1 MHDQKGSD
9 VQLTHRE
16 IQILELVAQ
25 GYSAKEVAQ
34 FIHVAPR
41 TVESH
46 IDTIRL
52 KLRARNRTHM
62 VAIAADIL
70 TAEGHLKSRAV
81 TPRRAESPLASVNQG
96 WGRDY
101 HARAHVS

>member
-1 MHDQKGSD
+1 MHDQEGRD
-9 VQLTHRE
+9 VRLTHRE

-34 FIHVAPR
+34 VIHVAPR

-70 TAEGHLKSRAV
+70 TAEGHLKKAV
-81 TPRRAESPLASVNQG
+81 KPRRTESPFTSVNQG
-96 WGRDY
+96 WGEEYRS
-101 HARAHVS
+101 RAHVT

>member
-1 MHDQKGSD
+1 MHDQEGRD
-9 VQLTHRE
+9 VRLTHRE

-34 FIHVAPR
+34 AIHVAPR

-70 TAEGHLKSRAV
+70 TAEGHLKTKAV
-81 TPRRAESPLASVNQG
+81 KPRRTESPFGSVNQG
-96 WGRDY
+96 WGQDY
-101 HARAHVS
+101 HSRAHVT

>member
-1 MHDQKGSD
+1 MHDQKSSD
-9 VQLTHRE
+9 VRLTLRE
-16 IQILELVAQ
+16 LQILELVAQ
-25 GYSAKEVAQ
+25 GYSAKEIAQ
-34 FIHVAPR
+34 EIHVAPR

-70 TAEGHLKSRAV
+70 TAEGHLKTKAV
-81 TPRRAESPLASVNQG
+81 KLKSAESPFASVSPR
-96 WGRDY
+96 RD
-101 HARAHVS
+101 RAIIQQVM

>member
-9 VQLTHRE
+9 IRLTLRE
-16 IQILELVAQ
+16 LQILELVAQ

-34 FIHVAPR
+34 VIHVAPR

-70 TAEGHLKSRAV
+70 TAEGHLKTKVVRPGR
-81 TPRRAESPLASVNQG
+81 TESPFAPVSQG
-96 WGRDY
+96 WGQDD
-101 HARAHVS
+101 HVRAHVT